1 MRVFG
6 TGIVETILLDIGW
19 AGQDGLITILVTI
32 SSSQDPNEL
41 RSKVLA
47 AEPES

>member
-19 AGQDGLITILVTI
+19 AGQDGLITSYSGYHI
-32 SSSQDPNEL
+32 
-41 RSKVLA
+41 
-47 AEPES
+47 